1 MENWKASF
9 LRAGVYCE
17 KEPTVYGDEL
27 EDVDF
32 KIADPHLEREVET
45 IRNLVKSY
53 VKIVSKTFKDLVPKY
68 VSKLMIN
75 SLKEFIV
82 GDTLYILL
90 NDLYSTGDQS
100 TLMDMSAE
108 EEKRKEDILKLYSAI
123 VNALQKINE
132 VCLKTQHVE
141 MLPPIRTNDFGKVN
155 SSRSTND
162 TIRNHQSSYQS
173 SNSSTVNYDQR
184 ANRPSSIILNGN
196 ARNNDILKSIPG
208 PQQLPTRP
216 NTAPRPSI
224 LSKVVANG
232 SAQQQNSNLQNE
244 LKPAL
249 KPSRPVPSIPEK

>member
-17 KEPTVYGDEL
+17 KEPTFYDDDL
-27 EDVDF
+27 QDVDF

-68 VSKLMIN
+68 ISKLMIN

-108 EEKRKEDILKLYSAI
+108 EEKRKEDILKLYNAI
-123 VNALQKINE
+123 VNALQKIND
-132 VCLKTQHVE
+132 VSIKTQYVE
-141 MLPPIRTNDFGKVN
+141 MLPPIRTKNLDKAN

-162 TIRNHQSSYQS
+162 TTRNDYANHQTS
-173 SNSSTVNYDQR
+173 YDQR
-184 ANRPSSIILNGN
+184 ANKSSSIILNGN
-196 ARNNDILKSIPG
+196 AGNDDIFKSIPS
-208 PQQLPTRP
+208 RP
-216 NTAPRPSI
+216 NTAPRPMI
-224 LSKVVANG
+224 PSKAAAAG
-232 SAQQQNSNLQNE
+232 SAQQQNNNE

-249 KPSRPVPSIPEK
+249 KPSRPVPSIPDK